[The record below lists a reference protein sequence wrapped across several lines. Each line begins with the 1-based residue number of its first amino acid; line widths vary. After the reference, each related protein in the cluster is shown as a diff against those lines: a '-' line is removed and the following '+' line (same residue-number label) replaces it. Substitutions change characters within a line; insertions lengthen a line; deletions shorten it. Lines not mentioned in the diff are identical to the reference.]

1 MNSNC
6 WTKTNYTRQGLSRG
20 ENRVVLKHFN
30 GVEGRILSRTK
41 NGWLR
46 VEILPVD
53 PYLPVHVD
61 VRAGDIIKI
70 RNSPFTLTKPFEY
83 KVFGTTQMSQW
94 GGRNQVSQAWWIPLP
109 MASASKESEEKGAGA
124 SVGALLETMREAC
137 IEEASDSSDGWETF
151 SDSSFYAQG
160 ELISHSKQ
168 HGARA
173 IEARRRT
180 EAEDE
185 HFKNRT
191 GCYSWGPQGDM
202 GPRWGSSYTGD

>member
-1 MNSNC
+1 
-6 WTKTNYTRQGLSRG
+6 
-20 ENRVVLKHFN
+20 
-30 GVEGRILSRTK
+30 
-41 NGWLR
+41 
-46 VEILPVD
+46 
-53 PYLPVHVD
+53 
-61 VRAGDIIKI
+61 
-70 RNSPFTLTKPFEY
+70 
-83 KVFGTTQMSQW
+83 MSQW
-94 GGRNQVSQAWWIPLP
+94 GGRNQVSQAWWIPLAT
-109 MASASKESEEKGAGA
+109 ASASKESEEKGDVAWKT
-124 SVGALLETMREAC
+124 VDTREAVATAFAAAEA
-137 IEEASDSSDGWETF
+137 EEAAEEDSSDGWET
-151 SDSSFYAQG
+151 DSSFYAQG